1 MLLWRGVGG
10 TGGSGGGGGGGGGG
24 GEQIESHFVRC
35 NSSP

>member
-10 TGGSGGGGGGGGGG
+10 TGGGGGGG